1 VFDIPLLFE
10 GNRADE
16 FDAVLVVSAPAE
28 EQRERALARPGMT
41 VDKFEAILARQV
53 PDADKCARADYV
65 IPTGGS
71 LDETRAAVT
80 MALDDLKR
88 QAKAGLHT

>member
-1 VFDIPLLFE
+1 
-10 GNRADE
+10 
-16 FDAVLVVSAPAE
+16 
-28 EQRERALARPGMT
+28 MT

-71 LDETRAAVT
+71 LDETRVAVVA
-80 MALDDLKR
+80 ALDDLKR
-88 QAKAGLHT
+88 QAKAGVHT